1 MSLFDQMNKKDF
13 GGDSAVGEKHLPF
26 IEVQKLEEGKYLV
39 KVDSGGGKHPNE
51 IDHWFQWTELRVND
65 LFIGRVEFS
74 AKIMEPIA
82 SFTLNLDPSKKSVI
96 SAITRCNK
104 HGLWESTLTL

>member
-1 MSLFDQMNKKDF
+1 
-13 GGDSAVGEKHLPF
+13 
-26 IEVQKLEEGKYLV
+26 
-39 KVDSGGGKHPNE
+39 
-51 IDHWFQWTELRVND
+51 VND